1 MKILSLV
8 LIALV
13 ASMMFS
19 LPAFADS
26 KLDSL
31 VNVAKQA
38 RTQLKAQLDKTN
50 PSDNIKLLF
59 ERGSQETESLISAA
73 SRNDQAA
80 AKQHFLAAMKT
91 FKQINLELSES
102 VQTDTA
108 PKIAETQT
116 LQASPQ
122 SPAPQT
128 DYKNSLDRVEKYAS
142 MLRSLAAKNN
152 LSLDFTKI
160 DELVQS
166 ARTSLA
172 NDDMASVEKIFGEIK
187 SALNEIQAA
196 IKDQTLQKSN
206 ERAMTFKNKYVAQ
219 IDKILAQAKELRLTE
234 DDIAKLNKAKEELA
248 TTGDPTQIILKIK
261 RYQISSNLSEY
272 KNQRILA
279 EMSKMEAKLTS
290 LESKIDDKVKPKY
303 DEAKTLID
311 AMKAQTS
318 DEQLRNLNQLDS
330 MIKEIESY
338 IQSQNVPSVLT
349 ESLAADTR
357 PPTESKQERAEKQD
371 RIKQRE
377 AKLQRLSAEIARLDA
392 KLAALEPQIDDNT
405 KPKFE
410 KAQSLLSRLK
420 SQTSAGTEAFKALRT
435 IDSLIGEIVS
445 YIESQDSD
453 EDQDTGVSVDTKP
466 VEPARPSDRDQ

>member
-1 MKILSLV
+1 
-8 LIALV
+8 
-13 ASMMFS
+13 
-19 LPAFADS
+19 
-26 KLDSL
+26 
-31 VNVAKQA
+31 
-38 RTQLKAQLDKTN
+38 
-50 PSDNIKLLF
+50 
-59 ERGSQETESLISAA
+59 
-73 SRNDQAA
+73 
-80 AKQHFLAAMKT
+80 
-91 FKQINLELSES
+91 
-102 VQTDTA
+102 
-108 PKIAETQT
+108 
-116 LQASPQ
+116 
-122 SPAPQT
+122 
-128 DYKNSLDRVEKYAS
+128 
-142 MLRSLAAKNN
+142 
-152 LSLDFTKI
+152 
-160 DELVQS
+160 
-166 ARTSLA
+166 
-172 NDDMASVEKIFGEIK
+172 
-187 SALNEIQAA
+187 
-196 IKDQTLQKSN
+196 
-206 ERAMTFKNKYVAQ
+206 
-219 IDKILAQAKELRLTE
+219 
-234 DDIAKLNKAKEELA
+234 
-248 TTGDPTQIILKIK
+248 
-261 RYQISSNLSEY
+261 
-272 KNQRILA
+272 
-279 EMSKMEAKLTS
+279 MSKMEAKLAS

-338 IQSQNVPSVLT
+338 IQSQNVPSVPT